1 MQYSI
6 QSRITDLTTKTEVAA
21 DQHAGAAPAGGVGV
35 EEIKRRF
42 GYLLRRAHQKM
53 RQNLEEEISAQ
64 FHITA
69 TQHAILTVLDACGSI
84 DQSAIARILDLDRMT
99 VGVTIKN
106 LVRSGM
112 VSQIQSP
119 KDKRR
124 NLITLTPKAARDM
137 PEIQRLARRA
147 HERHTS
153 ERLSAREQ
161 RLLVELLQKLTS

>member
-1 MQYSI
+1 M
-6 QSRITDLTTKTEVAA
+6 TNLTANTEAA
-21 DQHAGAAPAGGVGV
+21 PVQPAGDAPAGGVGV
-35 EEIKRRF
+35 DEIKGRF

-53 RQNLEEEISAQ
+53 RQNLEEEFSAGFQ
-64 FHITA
+64 ITA

-124 NLITLTPKAARDM
+124 NLITLTAKAARDM

-147 HERHTS
+147 YERHTS
-153 ERLSAREQ
+153 ERLSAQEQ
-161 RLLVELLQKLTS
+161 RQLVELLQKLTS